1 MSQPPDLVAAALHW
15 LELLGLL
22 FGLGSAVVRRLGR
35 LTPRIAW
42 ADPPMHLGYAAATL
56 GGLGLLAGTPS
67 WATAARLA
75 AEALALALCLRGVP
89 VVAVFGALAAVLMPL
104 SSHAAA
110 VEQPAGAEFADALHL
125 LSAAMWAGG
134 VLALASLHPP
144 DGWRSAQ
151 GRELVER
158 FGRVALLAFAVTAL
172 TGVLRATEQLQSLD
186 QLWTTAYGV
195 TLAVKAAGVV
205 AMAALSAAWR
215 RGLPV
220 HRVDAAVAVAVVGAA
235 ALMAAFPVAA
245 PR

>member
-22 FGLGSAVVRRLGR
+22 FGLGSVVVRRLGR
-35 LTPRIAW
+35 LAPRIDW
-42 ADPPMHLGYAAATL
+42 AEPPMHYGFAAATL
-56 GGLGLLAGTPS
+56 GGLGLLVEAPS
-67 WATAARLA
+67 WPAAARVA
-75 AEALALALCLRGVP
+75 AEGVALVVCLRGIP
-89 VVAVFGALAAVLMPL
+89 LVAVFGALAAVLVPL
-104 SSHAAA
+104 TGHAAA

-134 VLALASLHPP
+134 VLALASLRPP
-144 DGWRSAQ
+144 GGWRSAQ
-151 GRELVER
+151 GRELLER

-186 QLWTTAYGV
+186 QLWTTAYGA
-195 TLAVKAAGVV
+195 TLVAKTAGVV
-205 AMAALSAAWR
+205 AMGALSVAWR

-220 HRVDAAVAVAVVGAA
+220 HGLDAAAALAVAGAA